1 MKSVNKSIKINWV
14 QKPRF
19 VYKGTNRPLI
29 NNLSGSGLLKKAIFP
44 SSLAFL
50 RRGHCFF
57 LLSLIF
63 FRKIRVDLGRFPFSQ
78 NFRKF
83 RLDRKWKTIVRFVP
97 LENSRKSGKSKEVDP
112 FSLNAEFRVP
122 FTRFLYFIP
131 VSIVTNSA
139 AILVSHRVTGSAPF
153 REQLFTCWE
162 IHFCSH

>member
-1 MKSVNKSIKINWV
+1 MYRVFCNPRINTAFIKYHTYPSRYKNSLMKSVNKSIKINWV

-29 NNLSGSGLLKKAIFP
+29 TNLSGSGLLKKAIFP

-83 RLDRKWKTIVRFVP
+83 RLDRKWKTIGRFVP
-97 LENSRKSGKSKEVDP
+97 LENSRKKWK
-112 FSLNAEFRVP
+112 
-122 FTRFLYFIP
+122 I
-131 VSIVTNSA
+131 
-139 AILVSHRVTGSAPF
+139 
-153 REQLFTCWE
+153 
-162 IHFCSH
+162 

>member
-1 MKSVNKSIKINWV
+1 MYRLFCNPRINTAFIQYYKYPSRYKNSLMKSVNKSTKKNWV

-44 SSLAFL
+44 SSLAFF

-57 LLSLIF
+57 LLLLIF

-83 RLDRKWKTIVRFVP
+83 RLDRKWKTIGRFVP
-97 LENSRKSGKSKEVDP
+97 LENSRKKWK
-112 FSLNAEFRVP
+112 
-122 FTRFLYFIP
+122 I
-131 VSIVTNSA
+131 
-139 AILVSHRVTGSAPF
+139 
-153 REQLFTCWE
+153 
-162 IHFCSH
+162 